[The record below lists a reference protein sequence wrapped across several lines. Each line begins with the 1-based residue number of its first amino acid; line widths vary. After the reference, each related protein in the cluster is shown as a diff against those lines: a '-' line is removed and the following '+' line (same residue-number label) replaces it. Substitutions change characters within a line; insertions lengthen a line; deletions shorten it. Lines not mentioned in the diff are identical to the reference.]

1 MVHAEDL
8 VGNNVPM
15 VKRSAESGAVQVCGY
30 RLLEAVRVLCGGMV
44 MTKRSAPFS
53 LAPLYDE
60 LELPMSNTLGG
71 MEQDG
76 EFGVGAVEN
85 NEGYNNGLFSNKPM
99 YSMQKWFSQDKAH
112 PRFRRNIIDE
122 CCKRPCSHMHM
133 LNYCRRV

>member
-1 MVHAEDL
+1 MAHAEDL
-8 VGNNVPM
+8 DGSSVAV
-15 VKRSAESGAVQVCGY
+15 VKRSAEPGQVQVCGY

-44 MTKRSAPFS
+44 MTKRSAHFS

-60 LELPMSNTLGG
+60 LELPMSNTLDG

-76 EFGVGAVEN
+76 EFIIGSVD
-85 NEGYNNGLFSNKPM
+85 NEADNGSFSSKPT
-99 YSMQKWFSQDKAH
+99 YSMQKWFSQGKAH